1 MEKKKITEE
10 EFRKIL
16 KKHDWFYNM
25 SDDPGVWMRGNKERT
40 EIENLTK
47 DNPNFAKIYKEE
59 GDRIF
64 NH

>member
-10 EFRKIL
+10 EFRRIL

-25 SDDPGVWMRGNKERT
+25 SDDPSVWMRGNKERT